1 MICLALLIAEESLLV
16 ATFKLRYFKRFDVW
30 VKWAVYAG
38 TIVGFVF
45 QSNLE
50 VGDMTCYFRIGLREH
65 VFLIFCYPGTVLEK
79 CVLSDPSNLKI
90 TCDRFSSTSRPCPCL
105 SPGSN

>member
-1 MICLALLIAEESLLV
+1 MQTFPSCFTNGHRLECAFGLGTVASLSLLIVEESLLV

-38 TIVGFVF
+38 TVGGFFF

-50 VGDMTCYFRIGLREH
+50 VTRRTFQ
-65 VFLIFCYPGTVLEK
+65 
-79 CVLSDPSNLKI
+79 
-90 TCDRFSSTSRPCPCL
+90 
-105 SPGSN
+105 